1 MSSLNRAHEQVL
13 GQGRN
18 FNLDSTITG
27 EDLPSGVFSMLQV
40 IGEAVLTSY
49 TDETEEGEAVGL
61 LAGET
66 LPAGIVLYGK
76 FSNVVVT
83 SGLIR
88 LYS

>member
-1 MSSLNRAHEQVL
+1 MSSINRAHLQLL
-13 GQGRN
+13 GQTRN

-27 EDLPSGVFSMLQV
+27 GDLPTGVFSALQV
-40 IGEAVLTSY
+40 ITEAVLTSY

-66 LPAGIVLYGK
+66 LPAGLILYGK
-76 FSNVVVT
+76 FSDVVVA

-88 LYS
+88 LYN